1 MENPSFIT
9 DRYVR
14 FADVDAAGWLYYPRF
29 FEYCHNAFEDWVNT
43 KGPVN
48 YPQVINIERWG
59 FPAVKCVGEYLSP
72 LKHGDTARISLK
84 PIKVGRSSLVTAFE
98 ISPLPLGEG
107 ARRAGEGISFKAE
120 ITTVCVDFKTG
131 KSMPIPETMRAFL
144 V

>member
-1 MENPSFIT
+1 MENPSFVT

-48 YPQVINIERWG
+48 YPQAIDVERWG

-98 ISPLPLGEG
+98 IHNGDMP
-107 ARRAGEGISFKAE
+107 SFKGE
-120 ITTVCVDFKTG
+120 ITTVCVDLEKG
-131 KSMPIPETMRAFL
+131 KSMPIPEGMRNFL
-144 V
+144 G